1 MHRNALLEMLYRYR
15 ERWPDEDAG
24 HRFECFVRRQ
34 PRCFE
39 RDCWDDGHVTASAAL
54 LDPRREAMLMT
65 LHAKLGRW
73 LQLGGHADGETDALA
88 VACREA
94 AEESGLEV
102 APASPEPIDV
112 DIHAIP
118 PHGSD
123 PAHFHYDVRF
133 VLLAEAG
140 TPKTTEESLG
150 LKWVPLAGMA
160 ALTAEESI
168 LRLSA
173 KCRAWLALFER
184 LKTRPNAARQTR
196 R

>member
-1 MHRNALLEMLYRYR
+1 MHRNALLALLRSYRQR
-15 ERWPDEDAG
+15 HPAEDAVR
-24 HRFECFVRRQ
+24 RFEDFVRRQ

-94 AEESGLEV
+94 AEESGLTV
-102 APASPEPIDV
+102 SPVSPAPIDV

-118 PHGSD
+118 PHGND
-123 PAHFHYDVRF
+123 PRHFHYDVRF
-133 VLLAEAG
+133 MLLAEAG
-140 TPKTTEESLG
+140 VPKPTEESVRLEWVPLQRLAASTTEESIRR
-150 LKWVPLAGMA
+150 LA
-160 ALTAEESI
+160 
-168 LRLSA
+168 A
-173 KCRAWLALFER
+173 KCRARLAM
-184 LKTRPNAARQTR
+184 
-196 R
+196 

>member
-1 MHRNALLEMLYRYR
+1 MHRRALLGLLRRYR
-15 ERWPDEDAG
+15 QRHPAEDAA
-24 HRFECFVRRQ
+24 HRFQGFVRRQ

-94 AEESGLEV
+94 TEESGLEV
-102 APASPEPIDV
+102 APASLEPIDV
-112 DIHAIP
+112 DIHGIP
-118 PHGSD
+118 AHGGD

-140 TPKTTEESLG
+140 APRPTEESLG
-150 LKWVPLAGMA
+150 LKWVPLKNMA
-160 ALTAEESI
+160 AVTAEESI
-168 LRLSA
+168 LRLAA
-173 KCRAWLALFER
+173 KCRALLAV
-184 LKTRPNAARQTR
+184 
-196 R
+196 

>member
-54 LDPRREAMLMT
+54 LDPHREAMLMT

-73 LQLGGHADGETDALA
+73 LQLGGHADGETDVLA

-118 PHGSD
+118 AHGSD
-123 PAHFHYDVRF
+123 PGHFHYDVRF

-173 KCRAWLALFER
+173 KCRAWLAI
-184 LKTRPNAARQTR
+184 
-196 R
+196 